1 MHITPEETI
10 DLSILPAAGRV
21 QRAAGAFPFN
31 LSLVKRPKKMAHHLI
46 LGELEDFLT
55 GQILPDT
62 LDERYR
68 QQLAR
73 FLVEEKGYRKADI
86 EPRRRLLVRAGQR
99 RAEVPV
105 DFVVSVQERICMV
118 VRFGPGSLVTRHR
131 PSLAVARLMAGGQV
145 PVVVVTNGE
154 AADILDGASGKHLA
168 EGLDAIPNRE
178 ALLQIAASRPFEA
191 ISENRA
197 EKEARIV
204 YAFEVDG
211 ACPCDDTVCRLD

>member
-1 MHITPEETI
+1 M
-10 DLSILPAAGRV
+10 G
-21 QRAAGAFPFN
+21 
-31 LSLVKRPKKMAHHLI
+31 HHLI
-46 LGELEDFLT
+46 LGELADFLT

-68 QQLAR
+68 QKIAR
-73 FLVEEKGYRKADI
+73 ILVEEKGYFPSDIDARRKLTVGAGS
-86 EPRRRLLVRAGQR
+86 RA
-99 RAEVPV
+99 AVVPV
-105 DFVVSVQERICMV
+105 DFTVVLEGRICLV

-154 AADILDGASGKHLA
+154 AADILDGVSGKPLA

-191 ISENRA
+191 ISEDRA